1 MSADLKE
8 SSVPLAE
15 ISQGPNAFEAFLDRN
30 VKGLVAFSVVV
41 AIGAAGFVVFREL
54 EKSKQEEAGA
64 AFVKAKDL
72 AGYQAVVDE
81 KKDTLASGSAMLLL
95 ANAQWTG
102 GKQDDSIATLRKFI
116 SENPEHPAV
125 STAKANL
132 GTKLVAQ
139 GKTGDAAKLLEEVIS
154 DPTAKY
160 IAPLALITLGDIAKA
175 GGDLEK
181 AESTYNK
188 VKSDFPSSEFIDE
201 ANRRVSGLKSKPPVE
216 IDAPPA
222 PPAPAGTPATPG
234 NPLPGLDLP
243 PGLSITE
250 APPSGATPEPA
261 PATPE
266 EAPAAPAESQPAPEK
281 PEP

>member
-1 MSADLKE
+1 MSTDLKE

-41 AIGAAGFVVFREL
+41 AIAAAGFVVYREM
-54 EKSKQEEAGA
+54 EKNKQEEAGA

-72 AGYQAVVDE
+72 AGYQSIVDGQ
-81 KKDTLASGSAMLLL
+81 KDTLASGSAMLLL

-116 SENPEHPAV
+116 SENPDHPAV
-125 STAKANL
+125 PTAKANL

-139 GKTGDAAKLLEEVIS
+139 GKGGDAAKILEEVVS
-154 DPTAKY
+154 DPAARY
-160 IAPLALITLGDIAKA
+160 IAPLALISLGDIAKA

-181 AESTYNK
+181 AEASYNK
-188 VKSDFPSSEFIDE
+188 VKSGFPGSEFIEE
-201 ANRRVSGLKSKPPVE
+201 ANRRISGLKSKPPVE
-216 IDAPPA
+216 IEAPPA
-222 PPAPAGTPATPG
+222 PPAPPAGTPTAPG
-234 NPLPGLDLP
+234 SPPPGIALP
-243 PGLSITE
+243 PGLSIT
-250 APPSGATPEPA
+250 PEPA
-261 PATPE
+261 PAPE
-266 EAPAAPAESQPAPEK
+266 ETPATPAEGQPVPEK